1 LADNDRESPV
11 QVYYDAGRTYPT
23 IRLHPYTA
31 TGVEQAGYVDFKTQ
45 PERIP
50 EVLEDFRP
58 YADREGIQAFYELLG
73 RINGADSQLESCDSA
88 FRPPAPQ
95 KDANS
100 HRALSAYGRL
110 YILFRNLTFNCSANH
125 VKWLTQELMRE
136 LTNTDPDW
144 PPSEGVVGFTL
155 IKILQLALSAG
166 EWLSESEFSAADDD
180 PGYGQHLML
189 SFWAYGETEYEVY
202 VNLGRLFRNI
212 GVACEAVSKEIT
224 KSLKAHGQTAAPQ
237 QGQGPS

>member
-1 LADNDRESPV
+1 M

-23 IRLHPYTA
+23 IRLHPYA
-31 TGVEQAGYVDFKTQ
+31 GTGVEQSGYVDFKSQ

-50 EVLEDFRP
+50 IVLEDFRP
-58 YADREGIQAFYELLG
+58 FAHREGIQAFYELL
-73 RINGADSQLESCDSA
+73 RKINDADSQMESADSA

-95 KDANS
+95 KDPNS

-110 YILFRNLTFNCSANH
+110 YILFRNLTFNCSDNH

-136 LTNTDPDW
+136 LTNTDPHW
-144 PPSEGVVGFTL
+144 PASEGVVGFTL
-155 IKILQLALSAG
+155 IKILQLALSEG
-166 EWLSESEFSAADDD
+166 EWLCEQFSAADDD
-180 PGYGQHLML
+180 PGHGQHLML
-189 SFWAYGETEYEVY
+189 SFWAYGDTEDEVY
-202 VNLGRLFRNI
+202 VNLGRIFRNI